1 MKDKD
6 RGRGRA
12 KETEKAE
19 RKIWINCGKN
29 NKKKKVLYDD

>member
-6 RGRGRA
+6 KGRA

-19 RKIWINCGKN
+19 RKIWINCVQKQQKEKGS
-29 NKKKKVLYDD
+29 L